1 MLQKAYTDLIGAW
14 TPTSCSNC
22 VYDRYLELYVKV
34 KNNISVMEDTNKFKL
49 ASGVLLQLG
58 FGSSEFI
65 TASTCTDEKA
75 IQVLKLKPKDI
86 RFFTQYPDNWEE
98 LISEELISEELI
110 SEELISEELISEEL
124 ISEELISEELISD
137 ELISDELISDELPTK
152 ATEVKTKTVDAEKRN
167 PSLAKA
173 VEVFKGYRE
182 MGVTRDQVIFHA
194 KKDYDT
200 IDGMPVTH
208 KLIKEIFVMA
218 GK

>member
-1 MLQKAYTDLIGAW
+1 MLTELYSPDARNRFKARSETSRDRALLQKAYTDHIGAW

-75 IQVLKLKPKDI
+75 IQVLRLNPKDI

-98 LISEELISEELI
+98 LIS
-110 SEELISEELISEEL
+110 
-124 ISEELISEELISD
+124 
-137 ELISDELISDELPTK
+137 DELPTK
-152 ATEVKTKTVDAEKRN
+152 ATETKPKTVDAEKRN

-194 KKDYDT
+194 KMDYDT
-200 IDGMPVTH
+200 IDGKPVTH

>member
-1 MLQKAYTDLIGAW
+1 
-14 TPTSCSNC
+14 
-22 VYDRYLELYVKV
+22 
-34 KNNISVMEDTNKFKL
+34 MEDTNKFKL

-98 LISEELISEELI
+98 LIS
-110 SEELISEELISEEL
+110 
-124 ISEELISEELISD
+124 
-137 ELISDELISDELPTK
+137 DELPKK
-152 ATEVKTKTVDAEKRN
+152 ATEVKTKAVDTEKRN
-167 PSLAKA
+167 PTLAKA

-182 MGVTRDQVIFHA
+182 LGVTRDQVIFHA

-200 IDGMPVTH
+200 IDGNPVTH

>member
-1 MLQKAYTDLIGAW
+1 MIQELFSPDARNRFKARSETSRDRALLQKAYTDHIGAW

-98 LISEELISEELI
+98 LIS
-110 SEELISEELISEEL
+110 
-124 ISEELISEELISD
+124 D
-137 ELISDELISDELPTK
+137 ELAKK
-152 ATEVKTKTVDAEKRN
+152 AVEVKTKAVDTEKRN

-182 MGVTRDQVIFHA
+182 MGVTRDQVIFHT

>member
-1 MLQKAYTDLIGAW
+1 
-14 TPTSCSNC
+14 
-22 VYDRYLELYVKV
+22 
-34 KNNISVMEDTNKFKL
+34 MEDTNKFKL

-110 SEELISEELISEEL
+110 SEELISEELIS
-124 ISEELISEELISD
+124 
-137 ELISDELISDELPTK
+137 DELPTK
-152 ATEVKTKTVDAEKRN
+152 ATEVKSKTIDVEKRN
-167 PSLAKA
+167 PTLAKA

-182 MGVTRDQVIFHA
+182 LGVTRDQVIFHA

-200 IDGMPVTH
+200 IDGKPVTH

>member
-1 MLQKAYTDLIGAW
+1 
-14 TPTSCSNC
+14 
-22 VYDRYLELYVKV
+22 
-34 KNNISVMEDTNKFKL
+34 MEDTNKFKL

-75 IQVLKLKPKDI
+75 IEVLKLKPKDI
-86 RFFTQYPDNWEE
+86 RFFTQYPDNW
-98 LISEELISEELI
+98 
-110 SEELISEELISEEL
+110 
-124 ISEELISEELISD
+124 EELISD

-152 ATEVKTKTVDAEKRN
+152 ATEVKTKTVDTEKRN

-182 MGVTRDQVIFHA
+182 LGVTRDQVIFHA

-200 IDGMPVTH
+200 IDGKPVTH

>member
-1 MLQKAYTDLIGAW
+1 
-14 TPTSCSNC
+14 
-22 VYDRYLELYVKV
+22 
-34 KNNISVMEDTNKFKL
+34 MEDTNKFKL

-98 LISEELISEELI
+98 LIS
-110 SEELISEELISEEL
+110 
-124 ISEELISEELISD
+124 D

-152 ATEVKTKTVDAEKRN
+152 ATEVKTKTVDTEKRN

>member
-1 MLQKAYTDLIGAW
+1 
-14 TPTSCSNC
+14 
-22 VYDRYLELYVKV
+22 
-34 KNNISVMEDTNKFKL
+34 MEDTNKFKL

-98 LISEELISEELI
+98 LISD
-110 SEELISEELISEEL
+110 
-124 ISEELISEELISD
+124 ELISD
-137 ELISDELISDELPTK
+137 ELISDELISDELISDELISDELLTK
-152 ATEVKTKTVDAEKRN
+152 ATEVKSKTVDAEKRN

-200 IDGMPVTH
+200 IDGKPVTH

>member
-1 MLQKAYTDLIGAW
+1 
-14 TPTSCSNC
+14 
-22 VYDRYLELYVKV
+22 
-34 KNNISVMEDTNKFKL
+34 MEDTNKFKL

-65 TASTCTDEKA
+65 TSATCTDEKA

-98 LISEELISEELI
+98 LIS
-110 SEELISEELISEEL
+110 
-124 ISEELISEELISD
+124 
-137 ELISDELISDELPTK
+137 DELPK
-152 ATEVKTKTVDAEKRN
+152 KVVEVKAKVVDTEKRN

>member
-1 MLQKAYTDLIGAW
+1 
-14 TPTSCSNC
+14 
-22 VYDRYLELYVKV
+22 
-34 KNNISVMEDTNKFKL
+34 MEDTNKFKL

-98 LISEELISEELI
+98 LIS
-110 SEELISEELISEEL
+110 
-124 ISEELISEELISD
+124 D

-152 ATEVKTKTVDAEKRN
+152 ATEVKTKTVDTEKRN

-182 MGVTRDQVIFHA
+182 LGVTRDQVIFHA

-200 IDGMPVTH
+200 IDGKPVTH

>member
-1 MLQKAYTDLIGAW
+1 MLTELYSPDARNRFKARSETSRDRALLQKAYTDHIGAW

-98 LISEELISEELI
+98 LIR
-110 SEELISEELISEEL
+110 
-124 ISEELISEELISD
+124 
-137 ELISDELISDELPTK
+137 DELPTK
-152 ATEVKTKTVDAEKRN
+152 ATEVKSKTIDTEKRN

-173 VEVFKGYRE
+173 VEVFKGSRE

>member
-1 MLQKAYTDLIGAW
+1 
-14 TPTSCSNC
+14 
-22 VYDRYLELYVKV
+22 
-34 KNNISVMEDTNKFKL
+34 MEDTNKFKL

-65 TASTCTDEKA
+65 TSATCTDEKA
-75 IQVLKLKPKDI
+75 IEVLKLKPKDI

-98 LISEELISEELI
+98 LISEEL
-110 SEELISEELISEEL
+110 
-124 ISEELISEELISD
+124 
-137 ELISDELISDELPTK
+137 PKK
-152 ATEVKTKTVDAEKRN
+152 ATEVEAKAVDTEKRNPSLAKAVEAKAVDTEKRN

>member
-1 MLQKAYTDLIGAW
+1 MLTELYSPDARNRFKARSETSRDRALLQKAYTDHIGAW

-65 TASTCTDEKA
+65 TSATCTDEKA

-98 LISEELISEELI
+98 LIS
-110 SEELISEELISEEL
+110 
-124 ISEELISEELISD
+124 
-137 ELISDELISDELPTK
+137 DELPKK
-152 ATEVKTKTVDAEKRN
+152 ATEVKTKAVDAEKRN

>member
-1 MLQKAYTDLIGAW
+1 
-14 TPTSCSNC
+14 
-22 VYDRYLELYVKV
+22 
-34 KNNISVMEDTNKFKL
+34 MEDTNKFKL

-75 IQVLKLKPKDI
+75 IEVLKLKPKDI

-98 LISEELISEELI
+98 LISD
-110 SEELISEELISEEL
+110 
-124 ISEELISEELISD
+124 ELISD

-152 ATEVKTKTVDAEKRN
+152 ATEVKTKTVDTEKRN

-182 MGVTRDQVIFHA
+182 LGVTRDQVIFHA

-200 IDGMPVTH
+200 IDGKPVTH

>member
-1 MLQKAYTDLIGAW
+1 
-14 TPTSCSNC
+14 
-22 VYDRYLELYVKV
+22 
-34 KNNISVMEDTNKFKL
+34 MEDTNKFKL

-65 TASTCTDEKA
+65 TSSTCTDEKA
-75 IQVLKLKPKDI
+75 IQVLRLKPKDI

-98 LISEELISEELI
+98 LIS
-110 SEELISEELISEEL
+110 
-124 ISEELISEELISD
+124 
-137 ELISDELISDELPTK
+137 DELPKK
-152 ATEVKTKTVDAEKRN
+152 AVEVKTKVVDTEKRN

-182 MGVTRDQVIFHA
+182 LGVTRDQVIFHA

-200 IDGMPVTH
+200 IDGKPVTH

>member
-1 MLQKAYTDLIGAW
+1 MIQELFSPDARNRFKARSETSRDRALLQKAYTDHIGAW

-65 TASTCTDEKA
+65 TSATCTDEKA

-98 LISEELISEELI
+98 LIS
-110 SEELISEELISEEL
+110 
-124 ISEELISEELISD
+124 
-137 ELISDELISDELPTK
+137 DELPK
-152 ATEVKTKTVDAEKRN
+152 KVTEVKAKAVDAEKRN

-200 IDGMPVTH
+200 IEGMPVTH

>member
-1 MLQKAYTDLIGAW
+1 MLTELYSPDARNRFKARSETSRDRALLQKAYTDHIGAW

-98 LISEELISEELI
+98 LIS
-110 SEELISEELISEEL
+110 
-124 ISEELISEELISD
+124 
-137 ELISDELISDELPTK
+137 DELPKK
-152 ATEVKTKTVDAEKRN
+152 ATEAKTKAVDTEKRN

-182 MGVTRDQVIFHA
+182 LGITRDQVIFHA

>member
-1 MLQKAYTDLIGAW
+1 
-14 TPTSCSNC
+14 
-22 VYDRYLELYVKV
+22 
-34 KNNISVMEDTNKFKL
+34 MEDTNKFKL

-98 LISEELISEELI
+98 LIS
-110 SEELISEELISEEL
+110 
-124 ISEELISEELISD
+124 
-137 ELISDELISDELPTK
+137 DELISDELPTK
-152 ATEVKTKTVDAEKRN
+152 ATEVKAKAVDTEKRN

-182 MGVTRDQVIFHA
+182 LGVTRDQVIFHA

-200 IDGMPVTH
+200 IDGKPVTH

>member
-1 MLQKAYTDLIGAW
+1 
-14 TPTSCSNC
+14 
-22 VYDRYLELYVKV
+22 
-34 KNNISVMEDTNKFKL
+34 MEDTNKFKL

-110 SEELISEELISEEL
+110 SEELIS
-124 ISEELISEELISD
+124 
-137 ELISDELISDELPTK
+137 DELPTK
-152 ATEVKTKTVDAEKRN
+152 ATEVKSKTIDVEKRN
-167 PSLAKA
+167 PTLAKA

>member
-1 MLQKAYTDLIGAW
+1 MLTELYSPDARNRFKARSETSRDRALLQKAYTDHIGAW

-65 TASTCTDEKA
+65 TSATCTDEKA

-86 RFFTQYPDNWEE
+86 RFFTRYPDNWEE

-110 SEELISEELISEEL
+110 SEEL
-124 ISEELISEELISD
+124 
-137 ELISDELISDELPTK
+137 PKK
-152 ATEVKTKTVDAEKRN
+152 ATEVKAKAVDAEKRN

>member
-1 MLQKAYTDLIGAW
+1 
-14 TPTSCSNC
+14 
-22 VYDRYLELYVKV
+22 
-34 KNNISVMEDTNKFKL
+34 MEDTNKFKL

-98 LISEELISEELI
+98 LIS
-110 SEELISEELISEEL
+110 
-124 ISEELISEELISD
+124 
-137 ELISDELISDELPTK
+137 DELISDELPTK
-152 ATEVKTKTVDAEKRN
+152 ATEVKTKTVDTEKRN

-182 MGVTRDQVIFHA
+182 LGVTRDQVIFHA

-200 IDGMPVTH
+200 IDGKPVTH

>member
-1 MLQKAYTDLIGAW
+1 MLTELYSPDARNRFKARSETSRDRALLQKAYTDHIGAW

-98 LISEELISEELI
+98 LIS
-110 SEELISEELISEEL
+110 
-124 ISEELISEELISD
+124 
-137 ELISDELISDELPTK
+137 DELPTK
-152 ATEVKTKTVDAEKRN
+152 ATEVKSKTIDVEKRN

-173 VEVFKGYRE
+173 VEIFKGYRE

>member
-1 MLQKAYTDLIGAW
+1 MLTELYSPDARNRFKARSETSRDRALLQKAYTDLIGAW

-98 LISEELISEELI
+98 LIS
-110 SEELISEELISEEL
+110 
-124 ISEELISEELISD
+124 D

-152 ATEVKTKTVDAEKRN
+152 ATEVKTKTVDTEKRN